1 MNFLETPLA
10 GAYVVELSPIRDTR
24 GFFARTFCKQ
34 EFEAINH
41 TKEFVQI
48 NHSFS
53 VQKGTLRGMHF
64 QVPPSAEIKLVR
76 CISGEVY
83 DVIVD
88 LRKDSPTFLMHF
100 VERLSAQNQK
110 MMYVP
115 EGFAHGFQT
124 LEENAQLLYH
134 HTAYYA
140 PEDERG
146 IRFDDPALDISWPLP
161 VHELSDRDR
170 QFEYIDNKFTG
181 IELNKLNSYR

>member
-10 GAYVVELSPIRDTR
+10 GAYVIELTPIRDSR

-34 EFEAINH
+34 EFETINH
-41 TKEFVQI
+41 SKEFVQI

-53 VQKGTLRGMHF
+53 KQTGTLRGMHF
-64 QVPPSAEIKLVR
+64 QLPPSAEIKLVR
-76 CISGEVY
+76 CISGEVF

-88 LRKDSPTFLMHF
+88 LRKDSPTFLKHF
-100 VERLSAQNQK
+100 GERLSAENQK

-124 LEENAQLLYH
+124 LDENTQLLYH
-134 HTAYYA
+134 HTAYYTPA
-140 PEDERG
+140 NERG
-146 IRFDDPALDISWPLP
+146 IRYDDPALKINWSLP
-161 VHELSDRDR
+161 ANELSDRDR

-181 IELNKLNSYR
+181 IEL